1 MKEFT
6 CIVCPRGC
14 RLKIDDQLNV
24 TGNSCPRGAQY
35 AKDEVTNP
43 KRMITSIMRVKNREN
58 CVVSVKTSNSIP
70 KGKIFDVM
78 EEINKVSVNA
88 PTHIGDI
95 AIKNVLGLDADIVI
109 TKNVKQVFPTEYL
122 FCYY

>member
-14 RLKIDDQLNV
+14 RLTIDDKLNV

-43 KRMITSIMRVKNREN
+43 KRMITSFVRVKNREN
-58 CVVSVKTSNSIP
+58 TVTSVKTSTSIP
-70 KGKIFDVM
+70 KGMIFDVM
-78 EEINKVSVNA
+78 NEIDKVRVSA
-88 PTHIGDI
+88 PTKIGDV
-95 AIKNVLGLDADIVI
+95 AIKNVLNTGADIII
-109 TKNVKQVFPTEYL
+109 TKNIK
-122 FCYY
+122 